1 MDDIEIEAVA
11 EADLSDAVLIEG
23 LPGVGNVGKL
33 AVEHLLEEFEEAQLV
48 RRVYADVFPPQVS
61 IEDGVAELTHT
72 EIHAVE
78 TPGDGPDLL
87 LLTGDHQSQS
97 NEGHYHL
104 TDAFLDIAEEFGVEQ
119 VFALGGVP
127 TGELVDEPSVLGAV
141 ADDDRIEELEDADVE
156 FRDGEPAGGIVG
168 VSGLMLGLGG
178 RRGLDATCLMG
189 ETSGYL
195 VDPQSAQA
203 VIEVLQQ
210 LLDFDVDFEAL
221 EDRAEEM
228 KEVAGKIQEMQQQQ
242 QSIASDDD
250 LRYIG

>member
-141 ADDDRIEELEDADVE
+141 ADDARIEELEDADVE

-168 VSGLMLGLGG
+168 VSGLMLGLGS

-195 VDPQSAQA
+195 VDPQSAQV

-210 LLDFDVDFEAL
+210 LLDFEVDFEAL

>member
-168 VSGLMLGLGG
+168 VSGLMLGLGS